1 MKSIHIHKVL
11 WLNYV
16 SKLQENSV
24 QHVRL
29 LKLTANSCW
38 VCWWA
43 TKNKTPKPRAINSAL
58 PLESVVY
65 LHK

>member
-1 MKSIHIHKVL
+1 MKPIRIHKVL

-16 SKLQENSV
+16 SKLQEDSV
-24 QHVRL
+24 HVCL
-29 LKLTANSCW
+29 LQLTANSCW